1 MSNKMYDVIVV
12 GGGPAGLTSALYLAR
27 AQHRV
32 LVLEKEHF
40 GGQIRITNEVVNY
53 PGVYNTN
60 GKDLTETMRRQAEA
74 FGAEFMVAE
83 AKEIETS
90 GDIKKVHTERGI
102 LEAFA
107 VIVATGATPRRIGF
121 PGEFEYEG
129 KGIAYCATCDGEFF
143 TGKDVL
149 VLGGGFAAA
158 EESVFLTKFANKV
171 TVLVREPDF
180 TCAKSAA
187 DECRNHPNIDVHY
200 NTEVVEV
207 GGENAITYAHIKN
220 NETGENWTYHAPE
233 GQNMGVFVFAGYIPK
248 TDLLKDKVDLDPQG
262 YVKTT
267 DFTRTSE
274 PGIFSAGDLNIKD
287 LRQVATAVSDGA
299 IAATQ
304 AEKHAFEMQ
313 KKTGIKPIIPDEVL
327 LQAQKTKAKYVT
339 NETTSEDS
347 SSNTPKAAA
356 SQGIFDPAIVE
367 QLEAVFSR
375 FTKEINLE
383 VYEND
388 SNASLELSSMMEEM
402 SNISDKVNYEKVG
415 LSEKLDLVDQTQRP
429 VVKITD
435 KNGFS
440 NLAFHGVPGGHEF
453 QSFVL
458 GLYNF
463 ASDGQE
469 VNPSLIEEIKSLK
482 DTKIQLVVSLSCTQ
496 CPDLVVAAQRLATL
510 TDNITVDVYD
520 INHFES
526 LKDTYQIMSVPC
538 IIFNDGQKV
547 AFGKKNIE
555 QLVNLIKEL

>member
-27 AQHRV
+27 AQYRV

-313 KKTGIKPIIPDEVL
+313 KKTGITPMIPDEVL

-347 SSNTPKAAA
+347 LSNTPKAAA

-415 LSEKLDLVDQTQRP
+415 LNEKLDLIDQTQRP

-469 VNPSLIEEIKSLK
+469 VKPSLIEEIKSLK

-555 QLVNLIKEL
+555 QLIDLIKEL